1 LWLAGLVADGISF
14 LVRWPKLQLFSLY
27 LSLQKV
33 FASSN
38 KIRLGRLSSTSTA
51 APDYQT
57 RRLEF
62 EPQPIH
68 VLLR

>member
-14 LVRWPKLQLFSLY
+14 LVRWPKLQLISLY

-38 KIRLGRLSSTSTA
+38 KIRHGRLSSTSTA
-51 APDYQT
+51 AFDYQT

-62 EPQPIH
+62 ESQPIN
-68 VLLR
+68 VLVR